1 MFRLFKKKKQ
11 NKEEDD
17 KEQLISD
24 LLTVRV
30 ILGLA
35 RTEKEII
42 DNAIKYIE
50 TH

>member
-30 ILGLA
+30 VLGLS

-50 TH
+50 AH